1 MIQPKD
7 EILTLPLQERVD
19 LAIRETYRKVLE
31 ERRRAG
37 VPLAILRDGQV
48 VEVPAEELLAQE
60 AEIPNVPNESS
71 NGR

>member
-60 AEIPNVPNESS
+60 AEIPNVHNESS